1 MSDNLKKQVNDL
13 KEFTLPYY
21 YLKDLQRTGWLEKLN
36 IENSESVASHTLL
49 MIVILLFLTSKYSI
63 SSSRKLKLILM
74 ILVHDLAESIIGD
87 ITPEAINPSKKRKI
101 EEEAFSTILSKFPQN
116 NLTKDLSDVWKEY
129 NEHRSVDSKI
139 IHIIDKMEM
148 LLQADFYFENRK
160 NIEFSQIAPFK
171 ESVSSFIEKYEYN
184 VESRLK
190 PNLTSNENMELAE
203 IKEILAYLCK

>member
-1 MSDNLKKQVNDL
+1 LSDNLKKQVNDL

-21 YLKDLQRTGWLEKLN
+21 NLKDLQRTGWLEKLN

-63 SSSRKLKLILM
+63 SSSRKLRLILM

-101 EEEAFSTILSKFPQN
+101 EEDAFSTILSKFPQN
-116 NLTKDLSDVWKEY
+116 NLRKDLSDVWKEY

-148 LLQADFYFENRK
+148 LLQADFYLENRK

-171 ESVSSFIEKYEYN
+171 ESVSSFIEKYQYN

-190 PNLTSNENMELAE
+190 PNLVSNENRELAE